1 MREEVETL
9 SRRLSDERIAG
20 MQAVKE
26 NRSLVAEVES
36 MEDRSIKILKLLQA
50 EEDKTARLNQQV
62 MRP

>member
-1 MREEVETL
+1 
-9 SRRLSDERIAG
+9 

-36 MEDRSIKILKLLQA
+36 MEDRSIKVLKLLQA

-62 MRP
+62 MRPQYLTCAQQR